1 MLWGVVNGDLILMRH
16 VVLEGEEMMH
26 LLLETH
32 QQKANTCQFHLH
44 NRAAA
49 AEGRGSPA
57 VYMPLACVGFL
68 LVCLKEQM
76 YHLLAFKDNISHQN

>member
-1 MLWGVVNGDLILMRH
+1 MRN

-49 AEGRGSPA
+49 AEGRGSLLLSI
-57 VYMPLACVGFL
+57 PLAYVGMFHGSL
-68 LVCLKEQM
+68 LVSIGRGN
-76 YHLLAFKDNISHQN
+76 LLVSIGHM